1 MSSTFPAAASPTE
14 AGAPRENVRTRTI
27 AVFLAALGPML
38 TVPALRKLL
47 IEEHGATPAALH
59 VFVAAGMI
67 GSAIGA
73 PLVAA
78 RADRRGDHMR
88 VAMVLAVV
96 DALVGAV
103 TSSHV
108 PTALLFALRPVH
120 GLASMALLALL
131 FGEFRRS
138 RADLVACAGG
148 AMVAALAIGPA
159 VGGALTRLGPHVP
172 FRAAALVAIL
182 VTVVIASRGV
192 SHGEAALADGD
203 RAPSCTRL
211 AFTSHG
217 LIAPLVIVMT
227 QRFAIGGL
235 VTAFAIRARAVHGL
249 SDAHVGA
256 CFSLLLFVFG
266 ASVFTLGRKLTGRAL
281 AACLPAGAALFGA
294 SFAALSVVPA
304 PLLPVAL
311 SGAGLGAALVYA
323 PCLDLV
329 SSASPGDRRAT
340 SMALLHSAGAVGMI
354 LGPLFAAMLEVVFSR
369 WSAPQRCAAFIAFA
383 GVVHA
388 AVAIGLSSRCRA
400 IAVASTTNVFNQERA
415 NS

>member
-1 MSSTFPAAASPTE
+1 
-14 AGAPRENVRTRTI
+14 
-27 AVFLAALGPML
+27 VFLAALGPML

-47 IEEHGATPAALH
+47 IEEHGATPAAVH

-73 PLVAA
+73 PLVAS

-88 VAMVLAVV
+88 VAMVLAAI
-96 DALVGAV
+96 DALVGVV

-108 PTALLFALRPVH
+108 PTALLFALRPLH
-120 GLASMALLALL
+120 GLASMGLLALL

-159 VGGALTRLGPHVP
+159 VGGALTRVGPHVP
-172 FRAAALVAIL
+172 FRAAALVSML
-182 VTVVIASRGV
+182 VAVVVASRV
-192 SHGEAALADGD
+192 SHGEAVQADGS
-203 RAPSCTRL
+203 RAPSCTRR

-235 VTAFAIRARAVHGL
+235 VTAFAIHARAVHRL

-256 CFSLLLFVFG
+256 SFSLLLLVFG
-266 ASVFTLGRKLTGRAL
+266 AAVFTLGRKLTGRAL

-294 SFAALSVVPA
+294 SLAALAVVPRTFL
-304 PLLPVAL
+304 PLAL
-311 SGAGLGAALVYA
+311 VGAGLGAALVYA

-329 SSASPGDRRAT
+329 SSAAPGGRRAT

-354 LGPLFAAMLEVVFSR
+354 LGPLFAALLEVVLSG
-369 WSAPQRCAAFIAFA
+369 WSAPQRCAAFMTFA
-383 GVVHA
+383 GVLHA
-388 AVAIGLSSRCRA
+388 AAAIALSSRCRA
-400 IAVASTTNVFNQERA
+400 IAAGSTMNASSQERTA
-415 NS
+415 S

>member
-1 MSSTFPAAASPTE
+1 VSSIFPAAASPTE
-14 AGAPRENVRTRTI
+14 AGAPRENVRIRTI

-59 VFVAAGMI
+59 MFVAAGMI

-88 VAMVLAVV
+88 VAVVLAAI
-96 DALVGAV
+96 DALVGVV

-108 PTALLFALRPVH
+108 PTALLFALRPIH
-120 GLASMALLALL
+120 GLASMALLSLL

-172 FRAAALVAIL
+172 FRAAALVSML
-182 VTVVIASRGV
+182 VAVVVASRGA
-192 SHGEAALADGD
+192 SYGEAVQAES
-203 RAPSCTRL
+203 APASACTRSS
-211 AFTSHG
+211 FTSHG
-217 LIAPLVIVMT
+217 LLAPLVIVMT

-235 VTAFAIRARAVHGL
+235 VTAFAVRARAVHGL

-256 CFSLLLFVFG
+256 CFSVLLVVFG
-266 ASVFTLGRKLTGRAL
+266 VTVFTIGRKLTGRAL
-281 AACLPAGAALFGA
+281 AAGLPAGAALFGA
-294 SFAALSVVPA
+294 SFAALAVVPR
-304 PLLPVAL
+304 PLLPLAL
-311 SGAGLGAALVYA
+311 AGAGFGAALVYA

-329 SSASPGDRRAT
+329 SSAAPGGRRAT

-354 LGPLFAAMLEVVFSR
+354 LGPLFAALLEVVLSD
-369 WSAPQRCAAFIAFA
+369 WSAPQRCAAFMTFA
-383 GVVHA
+383 GVIHA
-388 AVAIGLSSRCRA
+388 AVAIALSSRCRA
-400 IAVASTTNVFNQERA
+400 IAAGSTSNAFNKERA